1 MKETRASS
9 QNLAPTQ
16 AKYTYR
22 NPILRYANRRFLET
36 VDLLLDNLDFHSLL
50 DVGSGEG
57 IVFHRIA
64 KRLHPQMVALDID
77 FARVKSAQDQKAD
90 TPLLKASAQSLPFAD
105 DAFDVVL
112 LLEVLEHVG
121 SPLQA
126 LAEARRVSRHY
137 LLLSVPHEPWWRI
150 ANMTRLKYLR
160 DLGNTPEHINHWT
173 LREFKDFVGAT
184 LSILEVRKPVLWT
197 FVLAELNH

>member
-1 MKETRASS
+1 MKETRSSS
-9 QNLAPTQ
+9 QNLAPIQ

-36 VDLLLDNLDFHSLL
+36 VDLLLSDLDFQTLL

-57 IVFHRIA
+57 IVFRRIA
-64 KRLHPQMVALDID
+64 QRFHPQITALDID
-77 FARVKSAQDQKAD
+77 FARVKAAQDHDGD
-90 TPLLKASAQSLPFAD
+90 TPLLNASAESLPFAD
-105 DAFDVVL
+105 NAFDLVL

-121 SPLQA
+121 NPQQV
-126 LAEARRVSRHY
+126 LAEARRVSRRF

-150 ANMTRLKYLR
+150 GNIARLKYLR

-173 LREFKDFVGAT
+173 LSGFKDFVGAN
-184 LSILEVRKPVLWT
+184 LSILEVHKPLLWT
-197 FVLAELNH
+197 FVLAEVNH